1 MPADSRDFSKD
12 GVVRGRVAF
21 AALLACVPLL
31 LGAHRGTWRKTA
43 ESHLRFAREQRCVLS
58 ALIKRKSPAGCPGY
72 VEPVHQPTETEQARE
87 IQALRA
93 KALLPDNVK
102 RLRSRIEAFFGA
114 DTRLSV

>member
-43 ESHLRFAREQRCVLS
+43 ESHLRFARELAAEGKVFDLATR
-58 ALIKRKSPAGCPGY
+58 
-72 VEPVHQPTETEQARE
+72 
-87 IQALRA
+87 
-93 KALLPDNVK
+93 
-102 RLRSRIEAFFGA
+102 EAFFGA